1 MNDAPIPGE
10 EPPNLRFLRVLVTV
24 LTGTMIAGLVI
35 IIALIVIRFS
45 GESRVALPEAITL
58 PSGVVATA
66 FTQGAGWYAVVTQ
79 DQRILIYDAASGD
92 LRQEIVIEA
101 GE

>member
-1 MNDAPIPGE
+1 MNDAPIPGG

-24 LTGTMIAGLVI
+24 LTGTMIVGFVI
-35 IIALIVIRFS
+35 IVALLVIRFS
-45 GESRVALPEAITL
+45 GQGRVALPEAITL
-58 PSGVVATA
+58 PSGAVATA

-92 LRQEIVIEA
+92 LRQEIAVKA